1 MRANEDI
8 PAKAG
13 LAFKAATVMIFA
25 LVLASCGGT
34 EKAAAPSDAA
44 PANPV
49 DDTRL
54 RDYFKTMDSDGDG
67 FISRPEFEAERG
79 AVFLAIDRNG
89 SMTLTADEMRLTPE
103 AFSKLSGGDATVTP
117 DEFSGSDVTSFEQ
130 IDASADKQITYQ
142 ELRDFVVRFG

>member
-1 MRANEDI
+1 MHPNEDI

-13 LAFKAATVMIFA
+13 PAFKAATALIFA
-25 LVLASCGGT
+25 LVVANCGGT
-34 EKAAAPSDAA
+34 EKAPAPTDTA
-44 PANPV
+44 PVNPI
-49 DDTRL
+49 DETRL

-103 AFSKLSGGDATVTP
+103 AFSKLSAGDATVTP
-117 DEFSGSDVTSFEQ
+117 DEFSGSDATSFEQ
-130 IDASADKQITYQ
+130 IDADGDKQITYQ